1 MVDFHLDTDITYSSW
16 LFNVFW
22 ILGGALE
29 AFTTQSCMVL
39 WMKASGEFT
48 VPQNNTYPLGIT
60 AIGKE
65 TPFVFGKLP
74 T

>member
-1 MVDFHLDTDITYSSW
+1 MTYSSW

-29 AFTTQSCMVL
+29 AFATQSCMVL

-60 AIGKE
+60 AIGKGI
-65 TPFVFGKLP
+65 PFVFGKLEMSNNG
-74 T
+74 